1 MTVPPLFGWEEILT
15 VLVLL
20 IAGAVAFLILGAAAA
35 TMSRRAEWEAW
46 LDGRTSPQSDPGSD
60 PGSDPTAD
68 RGSDPDGA
76 CTQLTGPRR
85 SG

>member
-20 IAGAVAFLILGAAAA
+20 IAGAVAFLVLGAAAA
-35 TMSRRAEWEAW
+35 TLSRRAEWEAW
-46 LDGRTSPQSDPGSD
+46 LDGRSSPRSD
-60 PGSDPTAD
+60 PGSDPTAE
-68 RGSDPDGA
+68 RGSDAGEAPA
-76 CTQLTGPRR
+76 QLTGPRR